1 MKISELFHSIQGE
14 GKRTGV
20 PSFFIRTNFCN
31 LRCKFSSGNLCDT
44 SYTSWF
50 PDDKKN
56 LGEMEVKEIL
66 NEYRKF
72 NSRDIVISGGEPTM
86 YLNELTELCAEI
98 KNIDRNIFITIE
110 TNGTD
115 IGDFVKDADLISISP
130 KLSTSIPFGTE
141 YEKMHERNRMN
152 IDAFKNY
159 NDLKTKNLIDIQWKF
174 VYSTDD
180 DIKEIKELQMSA
192 GFKDNDVYLMPEGIS
207 EEDLKSNRLK
217 TIDASLKNNF
227 NYTDRIHIL
236 AWGNKR
242 GV

>member
-1 MKISELFHSIQGE
+1 MKISELFYSIQGE

-56 LGEMEVKEIL
+56 LGEMGVEEIL

-72 NSRDIVISGGEPTM
+72 NCRDIVISGGEPTM
-86 YLNELTELCAEI
+86 YLNELAELCSGI

-115 IGDFVKDADLISISP
+115 IGDFVNDADLISISP
-130 KLSTSIPFGTE
+130 KLSSSIPFGTE

-152 IDAFKNY
+152 IEAFKSY

-174 VYSTDD
+174 VYCTDD
-180 DIKEIKELQMSA
+180 DVKENKELQMSA
-192 GFKDNDVYLMPEGIS
+192 GFKDDDVYLMPEGIS
-207 EEDLKSNRLK
+207 EEDLKRNRLI
-217 TIDASLKNNF
+217 TINACIKNNF

-242 GV
+242 GI

>member
-1 MKISELFHSIQGE
+1 MKISELFYSIQGE

-56 LGEMEVKEIL
+56 LGEMGVEEIL

-72 NSRDIVISGGEPTM
+72 NCRDIVISGGEPTM
-86 YLNELTELCAEI
+86 YLNELAELCSGI

-115 IGDFVKDADLISISP
+115 IGDFVNDADLISISP
-130 KLSTSIPFGTE
+130 KLSSSIPFGTE

-152 IDAFKNY
+152 IEAFKSY

-174 VYSTDD
+174 VYCTDD
-180 DIKEIKELQMSA
+180 DVKEIKELQMSA
-192 GFKDNDVYLMPEGIS
+192 GFKDDDVYLMPEGIS
-207 EEDLKSNRLK
+207 EEDLKRNRLI
-217 TIDASLKNNF
+217 TIDACIKNNF

-242 GV
+242 GI

>member
-1 MKISELFHSIQGE
+1 MKISELFYSIQGE

-56 LGEMEVKEIL
+56 LGEMGVEEIL

-72 NSRDIVISGGEPTM
+72 NCRDIVISGGEPTM
-86 YLNELTELCAEI
+86 YLNELAELCSGI

-115 IGDFVKDADLISISP
+115 IGDFVNDADLISISP
-130 KLSTSIPFGTE
+130 KLSSSIPFGTE

-152 IDAFKNY
+152 IEAFKSY

-174 VYSTDD
+174 VYCTDD
-180 DIKEIKELQMSA
+180 DVKEIKELQMSA
-192 GFKDNDVYLMPEGIS
+192 GFKDDDVYLMPEGIS
-207 EEDLKSNRLK
+207 EEDLKRNRLI
-217 TIDASLKNNF
+217 TINACIKNNF

-242 GV
+242 GI

>member
-1 MKISELFHSIQGE
+1 MKISELFYSIQGE

-56 LGEMEVKEIL
+56 LGELEIEDIT
-66 NEYRKF
+66 NEYGKF
-72 NSRDIVISGGEPTM
+72 NCRDIVISGGEPTM
-86 YLNELTELCAEI
+86 YLEELQELCSAI
-98 KNIDRNIFITIE
+98 KNIDNNIFITIE

-115 IGDFVKDADLISISP
+115 IGDFVKDIDLMSISP
-130 KLSTSIPFGTE
+130 KLSSSIPFGTE
-141 YEKMHERNRMN
+141 YEKMHEKNRMN
-152 IDAFKNY
+152 MEAFKSY
-159 NDLKTKNLIDIQWKF
+159 SELKAKNLIDIQWKF

-180 DIKEIKELQMSA
+180 DIKEIKELQISA
-192 GFKDNDVYLMPEGIS
+192 GFKDADVYLMPEGIC
-207 EEDLKSNRLK
+207 EEDLTRNRLK
-217 TIDASLKNNF
+217 TIEACIKNNF